1 MTFQIEALP
10 YEPFANLFEMSD
22 AELVARGARR
32 AVADADVGFPCRVSL
47 EDAKTGDELVLVNHQ
62 HVPDGGPYA
71 ASHAIFVRRDAPHAK
86 PAVGEVPEVLA
97 RRMLSAR
104 ALDHDNMIQAGEV
117 VDGRE
122 VAPMID
128 RFLAMEGIAQV
139 HLHFAG
145 RGCYAATAMP
155 VD

>member
-1 MTFQIEALP
+1 MTFQIQALSP
-10 YEPFANLFEMSD
+10 DPFAAYFEMTE
-22 AELVARGARR
+22 AELSAKGACRVR
-32 AVADADVGFPCRVSL
+32 ADADIGFPCRVSL

-62 HVPDGGPYA
+62 HVPEGGPYA

-86 PAVGEVPEVLA
+86 PAAGEVPEVLA
-97 RRMLSAR
+97 RRMLSVR